1 MGILTNI
8 PSRRTP
14 ILGRDEGDS
23 TDGEI
28 IVFEIHQYDFKYV
41 IVSLSREKGK
51 KNILQKLLETENGKF
66 NKREIGRY
74 SKIASF
80 QRST

>member
-1 MGILTNI
+1 MKFTNI
-8 PSRRTP
+8 
-14 ILGRDEGDS
+14 
-23 TDGEI
+23 
-28 IVFEIHQYDFKYV
+28 DFKYV

-74 SKIASF
+74 SKIAREFPEEHLIQSE
-80 QRST
+80 RPRP